1 MYKGTTPT
9 LTFTF
14 TDFDPSSAD
23 KLILTF
29 VSGKSKWEFTEAD
42 VICDSTS
49 VMLTLTQEQTLS
61 FPVGTLTAQINFL
74 MADGVRFVTK
84 PTQFDVQ
91 KNLYEEVML

>member
-14 TDFDPSSAD
+14 TEFDPSSAD

-49 VMLTLTQEQTLS
+49 VALTLTQEQTLA
-61 FPVGTLTAQINFL
+61 FPVGAITAQLNFL
-74 MADGVRFVTK
+74 MADGSRFVSK
-84 PTQFDVQ
+84 PTQFPVE
-91 KNLYEEVML
+91 KNLYEEVMS